1 MYFRLLALDLDDTLL
16 DDTYRISQ
24 QNYQAIRRA
33 AAAGILV
40 TLATGR
46 MFCSARRYAQKLH
59 IDLPLITYHGALVR
73 TTDSKATLLHR
84 PVPLAPAREV
94 VKRALASGLHVNV
107 YLIDELYVSGENE
120 FSRYYHTLS
129 GVAYQVVSDL
139 PAFLTAE
146 PTKITIISNDK
157 SSLQQLQVQILK
169 KYTGRLTAV
178 FSKPNFL
185 EITDRRATKGQ
196 ALAFLAK
203 LHGIPRE
210 LVAAVGD
217 SYNDLDMLRY
227 AGVSV
232 AVANARDEVK
242 AVAKIITKSN
252 NEHGVAAFIDTYLLN
267 GKEEYMDVVKRNA

>member
-1 MYFRLLALDLDDTLL
+1 M
-16 DDTYRISQ
+16 
-24 QNYQAIRRA
+24 
-33 AAAGILV
+33 
-40 TLATGR
+40 
-46 MFCSARRYAQKLH
+46 
-59 IDLPLITYHGALVR
+59 
-73 TTDSKATLLHR
+73 
-84 PVPLAPAREV
+84 
-94 VKRALASGLHVNV
+94 
-107 YLIDELYVSGENE
+107 
-120 FSRYYHTLS
+120 
-129 GVAYQVVSDL
+129 
-139 PAFLTAE
+139 
-146 PTKITIISNDK
+146 
-157 SSLQQLQVQILK
+157 
-169 KYTGRLTAV
+169 
-178 FSKPNFL
+178 
-185 EITDRRATKGQ
+185 EITDRRATQGQ